1 MLKFNQYLEEKF
13 GDICPECLQDP
24 CVCGG
29 NHIQEAEMTAHK
41 VNVTVSD
48 PNHQAVT
55 QRKEKIAKRVI
66 VKSHTKEGA
75 VEKAKEFY
83 KKKGYKIHDA
93 EHHSIMPS
101 SSMKTE
107 EIQIDESADA
117 ALAKKAEASGVS
129 LSILKK
135 VYRRGVAAWN
145 SGHRPGTTPQQWGLA
160 RVNSY
165 ITKGKGTYHGAD
177 KDLREEDLEEAESW
191 EAGYN
196 RRVVK
201 TTKAEHKEKGYNW
214 RIKGKERPEISIK
227 LYKEK
232 PSQAEFNKQMR
243 RVAGHEFGEEAIAED
258 SRLDNKAYHKGVS
271 DSTAKARVAHWK
283 KMDKLSDRDPRAY
296 EPAPGDATA
305 KTKESKHTK
314 KYRELYGE
322 ESQLDEI
329 TSDTLQKYRKAAHTQ
344 IQHYKF
350 GQGKDKPEAS
360 KVLAKRE
367 PGMKTATDKV
377 IKKDKE
383 RIAALPKREP
393 EKHVPSYPL
402 GGRDEKSGRSYSEEV
417 VTEGA
422 YEKSEENK
430 RSADAAKKQGD
441 MFAHHLHMADYHDNL
456 AQWHSEKGRHGEAD
470 KHAEKSEQ
478 HHNQAMKLKE
488 EVEQIDELSP
498 ETLASYKK
506 KAGEDASVA
515 DKKGDFEKGHKRFKG
530 IMRATFK
537 QFAADAKK

>member
-1 MLKFNQYLEEKF
+1 
-13 GDICPECLQDP
+13 
-24 CVCGG
+24 
-29 NHIQEAEMTAHK
+29 
-41 VNVTVSD
+41 
-48 PNHQAVT
+48 
-55 QRKEKIAKRVI
+55 
-66 VKSHTKEGA
+66 
-75 VEKAKEFY
+75 
-83 KKKGYKIHDA
+83 
-93 EHHSIMPS
+93 
-101 SSMKTE
+101 
-107 EIQIDESADA
+107 
-117 ALAKKAEASGVS
+117 
-129 LSILKK
+129 
-135 VYRRGVAAWN
+135 
-145 SGHRPGTTPQQWGLA
+145 
-160 RVNSY
+160 
-165 ITKGKGTYHGAD
+165 
-177 KDLREEDLEEAESW
+177 
-191 EAGYN
+191 
-196 RRVVK
+196 
-201 TTKAEHKEKGYNW
+201 
-214 RIKGKERPEISIK
+214 
-227 LYKEK
+227 
-232 PSQAEFNKQMR
+232 
-243 RVAGHEFGEEAIAED
+243 
-258 SRLDNKAYHKGVS
+258 
-271 DSTAKARVAHWK
+271 
-283 KMDKLSDRDPRAY
+283 
-296 EPAPGDATA
+296 
-305 KTKESKHTK
+305 
-314 KYRELYGE
+314 
-322 ESQLDEI
+322 
-329 TSDTLQKYRKAAHTQ
+329 
-344 IQHYKF
+344 
-350 GQGKDKPEAS
+350 
-360 KVLAKRE
+360 
-367 PGMKTATDKV
+367 MKTATDKV